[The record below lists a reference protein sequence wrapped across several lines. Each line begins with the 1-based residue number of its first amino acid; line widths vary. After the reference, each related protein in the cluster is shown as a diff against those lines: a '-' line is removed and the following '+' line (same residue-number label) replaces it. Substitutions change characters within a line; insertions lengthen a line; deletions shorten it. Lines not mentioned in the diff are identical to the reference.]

1 MIVNNSETAQ
11 SSTRPNRWLPWFN
24 MILAILLIALGI
36 WYLAGR
42 VSFLEIIQ
50 ALLLAN
56 PGYVIF
62 GLTIM
67 IATVVLKAWRWQ
79 LMFRTPDGS
88 PPYTPLFWSLML
100 GQYVNLI
107 VPFLRLGEI
116 ARIYAL
122 NRQTD
127 IPMARSLGTLVVE
140 KVLDAFMLAMT
151 IGIVLPLVIL
161 PEFVSNPGIIM
172 WVFPLAALL
181 VLYLLAYQT
190 DLISRFFHALADKL
204 PTRFAKRFL
213 HWSLSGLEGLAALR
227 NTRLSLLLVGSSAV
241 IAFLSVLLPFVMFG
255 AFDLKLGFIEA
266 AAIHIVVTI
275 ATTPPSTPGKIG
287 VFNGAVALVL
297 LSFGMTNEAVAISY
311 SILFY
316 LVVIVPQI
324 VLGSIAASRT
334 DWRWHK
340 SAEQQMAAES
350 T

>member
-11 SSTRPNRWLPWFN
+11 SSTRSKRWLPWVN
-24 MILAILLIALGI
+24 MLLAILLMALGI
-36 WYLAGR
+36 WYLAGK
-42 VSFLEIIQ
+42 VSFIDIIE
-50 ALLLAN
+50 ALLLAK
-56 PGYVIF
+56 PGYIILGVAV
-62 GLTIM
+62 M
-67 IATVVLKAWRWQ
+67 IITVMVKAWRWQ

-88 PPYTPLFWSLML
+88 PSYPPLFWSLML

-122 NRQTD
+122 NRQTQ

-140 KVLDAFMLAMT
+140 KILDAIMLAMT

-161 PEFVSNPGIIM
+161 PEFVGDPALVM
-172 WVFPLAALL
+172 WFIPLAALL
-181 VLYLLAYQT
+181 ILYLLAYQT
-190 DLISRFFHALADKL
+190 DLIARFFHTLANKF
-204 PTRFAKRFL
+204 PTRFAKRL
-213 HWSLSGLEGLAALR
+213 LRWSLSGLEGLASLR
-227 NTRLSLLLVGSSAV
+227 NTRLTLLLVGSSV
-241 IAFLSVLLPFVMFG
+241 LIAFLSVLLPYVIFS
-255 AFDLKLGFIEA
+255 AFNLQLGLIEA

-297 LSFGMTNEAVAISY
+297 LSFGMTNEAVAIGY
-311 SILFY
+311 SIVFY

-324 VLGSIAASRT
+324 FLGSVAASRT
-334 DWRWHK
+334 EWRWHR
-340 SAEQQMAAES
+340 SVEQQMAAES